1 MRSKLIGIQSVNFTN
16 ANGETINGT
25 NIFVG
30 FSDENVEGLRT
41 EKFFVKDSIAFPDN
55 VKINGTLELSFN
67 HKGKI
72 EAIYPAQ

>member
-1 MRSKLIGIQSVNFTN
+1 MKVKLFGIQDVNFISAT
-16 ANGETINGT
+16 GGTISGT

-30 FSDENVEGLRT
+30 FADENVEGLKT
-41 EKFFVKDSIAFPDN
+41 ERFFIKNSIPLPDN

-72 EAIYPAQ
+72 EAIYLAQ

>member
-1 MRSKLIGIQSVNFTN
+1 MKVKLFGVQDVNFTN

-30 FSDENVEGLRT
+30 FSDENVEGIRT
-41 EKFFVKDSIAFPDN
+41 EKFFVKESIDFPEN
-55 VKINGTLELSFN
+55 VKINSTLELSFN

-72 EAIYPAQ
+72 EAIYSAQ